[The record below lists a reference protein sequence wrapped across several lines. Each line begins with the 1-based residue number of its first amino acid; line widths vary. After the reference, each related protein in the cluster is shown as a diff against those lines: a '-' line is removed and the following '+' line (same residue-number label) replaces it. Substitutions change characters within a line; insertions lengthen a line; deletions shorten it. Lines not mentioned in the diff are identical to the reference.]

1 MKLEVC
7 LLYFGYILVPVHSTC
22 NLDGKVIKA
31 ITVEEAPHVMVNQSC
46 LKSLEKEI
54 KNHPCKATECVHG
67 LIKDILKEVSNTCN
81 FTLELYLRKGA
92 FGNVKLINDTLITT
106 GNFQGFE
113 TPYQEG
119 DYDLIANP
127 VVMKDLRLRIVDYTV
142 PYMDTKMVIVI
153 KNDLRQEN
161 HWLMYL
167 SIMSPEVWFLMIIT
181 LIFPCLILSLEELL
195 NADTEWRSHFQVRL

>member
-1 MKLEVC
+1 M
-7 LLYFGYILVPVHSTC
+7 
-22 NLDGKVIKA
+22 
-31 ITVEEAPHVMVNQSC
+31 
-46 LKSLEKEI
+46 LKF
-54 KNHPCKATECVHG
+54 
-67 LIKDILKEVSNTCN
+67 CN
-81 FTLELYLRKGA
+81 FDHCLSFCLDLRPPQSLHPNSYFCFLYGHTSVLILNFDEKLFLIQ
-92 FGNVKLINDTLITT
+92 FGNVKLINDTLVTT

-142 PYMDTKMVIVI
+142 PYMDAAMVIVI

-161 HWLMYL
+161 NWLMYL

-181 LIFPCLILSLEELL
+181 LIFPCLILSLEEMIG
-195 NADTEWRSHFQVRL
+195 HFIY